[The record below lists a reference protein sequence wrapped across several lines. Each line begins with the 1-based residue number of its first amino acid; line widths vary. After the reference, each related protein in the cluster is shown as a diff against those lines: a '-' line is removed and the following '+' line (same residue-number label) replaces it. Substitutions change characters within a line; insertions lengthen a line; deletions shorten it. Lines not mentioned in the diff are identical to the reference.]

1 MSSSE
6 PSSEL
11 REMGRASSILALF
24 TIFSRIFGLV
34 RNQILGHYFGAG
46 HISDA
51 FIAAFTIPNAL
62 RRVLGE
68 GGLTP
73 SIVATLTPYLKSKDE
88 GHADPELRPLINSAF
103 FWMTALLALVG
114 SLSIYF
120 APQIVHFYVP
130 DFAEIPGKVAMTA
143 NLFRIL
149 IAFVILITWSAFF
162 MGLLN
167 TFRSFALSA
176 FAPTLNSWAVIAI
189 IPVGFWL
196 WNLDQENG
204 IYLYSIALVI
214 GAGLQVAIQIP
225 TLLKWN
231 ICPGWPQKI
240 FDSRIIEISKLM
252 GPSLF
257 ILGVYQLNVVINRA
271 FLAGAEGEVSH
282 LFYADL
288 LVELPFSLIASSVGA
303 ASVTSF
309 SRLAASG
316 KYDELE
322 ATISFSLRS
331 TLLFSVMCCS
341 LIFALAEPIVSTI
354 YFSGNFAIQD
364 VKATAS
370 ALMAYSIGLPFFG
383 CLRLILSYYFAEKK
397 IGVPL
402 IAASLAVGTNTIL
415 AWKLAESLGS
425 TGCAL
430 AASAASI
437 VNITL
442 LIIFLK
448 GSKISGALNTI
459 LSGILRTLATAAS
472 LIGLL
477 LFLKTLLPST
487 LWTTSGVSF
496 QKISVLGLLLLIGC
510 VAFFWLSVVFKVP
523 LATESINRVLKTLRN
538 KH

>member
-6 PSSEL
+6 PPHEL

-73 SIVATLTPYLKSKDE
+73 SIVATITPYLKSETQDRT
-88 GHADPELRPLINSAF
+88 DPEVRSLINSAF
-103 FWMTALLALVG
+103 FWLTTFITILGALCM
-114 SLSIYF
+114 YF
-120 APQIVHFYVP
+120 ASQIVQFYVP
-130 DFAEIPGKVAMTA
+130 DFAEISGKATMTA

-149 IAFVILITWSAFF
+149 IGFVVLITWSAFF

-167 TFRSFALSA
+167 TVRSFALSA
-176 FAPTLNSWAVIAI
+176 FAPTLDSWAVIAI
-189 IPVGFWL
+189 VPLGFWL
-196 WNLDQENG
+196 WGLRQEKG
-204 IYLYSIALVI
+204 IYLYAIALVI
-214 GAGLQVAIQIP
+214 GAGLQVVIQVP
-225 TLLKWN
+225 SLLNWN
-231 ICPGWPQKI
+231 LCPRWPRKI
-240 FDSRIIEISKLM
+240 FDPRVIELAALM
-252 GPSLF
+252 LPSLF
-257 ILGVYQLNVVINRA
+257 ILGVYQLNVVINRT

-288 LVELPFSLIASSVGA
+288 LVELPFSLIATSVGA
-303 ASVTSF
+303 ASITSF
-309 SRLAASG
+309 SRLITFG
-316 KYDELE
+316 RYEELE
-322 ATISFSLRS
+322 ATLSFSLRS
-331 TLLFSVMCCS
+331 TLLFSALCCG

-354 YFSGNFAIQD
+354 YFSGNFSIQD
-364 VKATAS
+364 VRKTAS

-397 IGVPL
+397 IREPI
-402 IAASLAVGTNTIL
+402 IAAFFAVATNAIL
-415 AWKLAESLGS
+415 AWRLSESLGS
-425 TGCAL
+425 MGCAI

-437 VNITL
+437 VNISL
-442 LIIFLK
+442 LIICLR
-448 GSKISGALNTI
+448 GSKISATLNGF
-459 LSGILRTLATAAS
+459 LSGILRTLAAAAS
-472 LIGLL
+472 MIGLL
-477 LFLKTLLPST
+477 FFLKIALPPD

-496 QKISVLGLLLLIGC
+496 QKIGTLGLLLTIGC
-510 VAFFWLSVVFKVP
+510 LAFFWLSIVFKAP
-523 LATESINRVLKTLRN
+523 LANESINRVLKTLRN